1 MNARLRQSHSNQSQ
15 ISLKAGRKAKG
26 EALVSVAIG
35 ASILITISFLV
46 LDLIFAVLVNSCNDT
61 LARNAAR
68 AAANQQDQ
76 ASANMAAY
84 GVVQDF
90 RTSNMIPA
98 VQVVKFDY
106 QIKDNVTVETSM
118 NVKVPCGVPGLP
130 NYITFNAQ
138 HTEAIVGVPST
149 L

>member
-1 MNARLRQSHSNQSQ
+1 MNARQGR
-15 ISLKAGRKAKG
+15 SLKNQTKVQLKANRKAKG

-35 ASILITISFLV
+35 ASILITISFFV

-68 AAANQQDQ
+68 AAANQQDM
-76 ASANMAAY
+76 ASANLAAT
-84 GVVQDF
+84 GVVGDF

-98 VQVVKFDY
+98 VSLVKFDY
-106 QIKDNVTVETSM
+106 LTKESVTVITSM

-130 NYITFNAQ
+130 NYVTFNAQ

>member
-1 MNARLRQSHSNQSQ
+1 MNARKGQSLRKQTN
-15 ISLKAGRKAKG
+15 LKAGHKTRG
-26 EALVSVAIG
+26 EALISVAIG
-35 ASILITISFLV
+35 ASILMTISFFV
-46 LDLIFAVLVNSCNDT
+46 LDLVFAVLANSCNDT

-68 AAANQQDQ
+68 AAANQQDGG
-76 ASANMAAY
+76 SANMAAM

-98 VQVVKFDY
+98 VQLAQFDY
-106 QIKDNVTVETSM
+106 LNKESVTVITRM

-130 NYITFNAQ
+130 EYISFNAK

>member
-1 MNARLRQSHSNQSQ
+1 MNARKGQ
-15 ISLKAGRKAKG
+15 SLKNQTNLRAGRKTKG
-26 EALVSVAIG
+26 EALISVAIG
-35 ASILITISFLV
+35 ASILMTISFFA
-46 LDLIFAVLVNSCNDT
+46 LDLAFAVLANSCNDT

-68 AAANQQDQ
+68 AAANQQDGG
-76 ASANMAAY
+76 SANLAAQ

-90 RTSNMIPA
+90 RTSKIIPA
-98 VQVVKFDY
+98 VQLAQFDY
-106 QIKDNVTVETSM
+106 LNKESVTVITKM

-130 NYITFNAQ
+130 EYISFNAK